1 MEITNELCRYGLT
14 HVRTFF
20 SRFLNGGSMP
30 AFFIVLFKITKI
42 YLQLYLCSYILVI
55 GGVLYATIVVIFDT
69 GTT

>member
-1 MEITNELCRYGLT
+1 
-14 HVRTFF
+14 
-20 SRFLNGGSMP
+20 MP